1 MIPWGDDD
9 RTWGERMND
18 RVDLV
23 PWEVAVAIW
32 IGVIVLAA
40 LAVGRG

>member
-1 MIPWGDDD
+1 VIPWGDDD
-9 RTWGERMND
+9 KSWGERMTD

-32 IGVIVLAA
+32 IAVIVLAA

>member
-1 MIPWGDDD
+1 M
-9 RTWGERMND
+9 TD
-18 RVDLV
+18 RVELV

-32 IGVIVLAA
+32 IAVIVLAA